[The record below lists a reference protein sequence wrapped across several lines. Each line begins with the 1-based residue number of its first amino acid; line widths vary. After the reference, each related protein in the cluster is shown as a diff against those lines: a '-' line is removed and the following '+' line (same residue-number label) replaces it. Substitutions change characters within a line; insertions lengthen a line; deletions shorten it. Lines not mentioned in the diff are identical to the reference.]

1 MMMRLSHV
9 KNSGFSAGWM
19 WRVILGSVFFRVLG
33 LLSLLLILVACSP
46 NGQATQGVRD
56 IASSPTTTSRPAAPT
71 RTTPATA
78 LPQPAVQVTRSPVGV
93 LPQPRVADTQPALLT
108 PTPAVTFTPTPD
120 VYAGL
125 GIEALA
131 SRAYGDGSVEI
142 EGLMTENSYFTRNL
156 FRYPSDGLTIYG
168 FANVPKKAPQGESGK
183 YPVVI
188 ALHGYIDP
196 AIYQTLDYTT
206 GYADALARA
215 GYIVLHPNLRGYRP
229 SDEGDNRFRVGM
241 AIDVLNLIALVKQ
254 HAGLPGL
261 LENADPQAIGLWGHS
276 MGGGITTRVITVS
289 PDVKAAVL
297 YGAMSA
303 DDQKNYERI
312 YSYFSNG
319 TRGLEELQAP
329 PEAFQRISA
338 INFLERIQAA
348 VSIHHGKNDA
358 DVPLAWSLDLCT
370 QLGKLEKIVECFT
383 YEDQA
388 HTFHDEGNDL
398 FIQRMIDFFD
408 RTLKVK

>member
-1 MMMRLSHV
+1 MCILHV
-9 KNSGFSAGWM
+9 KNSGFRTDRKRLLIHGPSLV
-19 WRVILGSVFFRVLG
+19 RVWG
-33 LLSLLLILVACSP
+33 LLFTLLILAACSP
-46 NGQATQGVRD
+46 KGLATQGARD
-56 IASSPTTTSRPAAPT
+56 FASSPTATSGPAAPT
-71 RTTPATA
+71 RTAPATV
-78 LPQPAVQVTRSPVGV
+78 LPLPAVQVTRSPIGV
-93 LPQPRVADTQPALLT
+93 LPRPGVTDTRPAQIT
-108 PTPAVTFTPTPD
+108 PTPTVIITPTHD
-120 VYAGL
+120 AYAGL
-125 GIEALA
+125 GIAALA
-131 SRAYGDGSVEI
+131 SRAYGGGSVEI
-142 EGLMTENSYFTRNL
+142 EGLTSENSYFTRSL

-168 FANVPKKAPQGESGK
+168 FANVPNKPPQAESGK

-254 HAGLPGL
+254 QAGLPGL

-276 MGGGITTRVITVS
+276 MGGGITMRVITVS

-358 DVPLAWSLDLCT
+358 DVPLVWSLDLCT
-370 QLGKLEKIVECFT
+370 QLGNLEKNVECFT

-408 RTLKVK
+408 RTLKVR